1 MSPFF
6 FLSSAILQLQLHR
19 HVHVCGCTIINGRYV
34 LLKRNSSK
42 AHGGINVHL
51 HRKRGR
57 KKKKNCAN
65 TSGCVNA
72 SASEEVIGNA
82 FLYWLASTLQ
92 MEITFS
98 QTGLGR
104 F

>member
-6 FLSSAILQLQLHR
+6 FYLQQYYSYNSIGMCM
-19 HVHVCGCTIINGRYV
+19 CGCTIINGRYV

-57 KKKKNCAN
+57 KKKKELC
-65 TSGCVNA
+65 
-72 SASEEVIGNA
+72 
-82 FLYWLASTLQ
+82 
-92 MEITFS
+92 
-98 QTGLGR
+98 
-104 F
+104 

>member
-1 MSPFF
+1 MFT
-6 FLSSAILQLQLHR
+6 
-19 HVHVCGCTIINGRYV
+19 CTE
-34 LLKRNSSK
+34 KEEE
-42 AHGGINVHL
+42 
-51 HRKRGR
+51 

-92 MEITFS
+92 TEITFS